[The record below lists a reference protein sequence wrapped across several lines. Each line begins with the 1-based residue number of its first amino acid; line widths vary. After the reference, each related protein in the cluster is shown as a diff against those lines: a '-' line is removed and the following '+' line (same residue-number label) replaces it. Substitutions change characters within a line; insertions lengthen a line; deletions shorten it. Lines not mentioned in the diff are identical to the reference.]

1 MDAHHQ
7 SEPASGKEAD
17 RSPTEGTVLLAVG
30 DAAFADL
37 YRETLASVGWHVD
50 MVHDWRSTQQHL
62 LKSLPDVLVLNSLP
76 DMKQIDALENIRS
89 DPRTKS
95 LPVVLLTDTLETGD
109 LQRAQELGVLALL
122 IKTRAT
128 RQTLSETLRGLL
140 KNRAETPPTNGGR
153 RGRRSTDSA

>member
-1 MDAHHQ
+1 MGDHHP
-7 SEPASGKEAD
+7 SEPAGANEAG
-17 RSPTEGTVLLAVG
+17 RSPAAGRVLLAVG

-50 MVHDWRSTQQHL
+50 VVHDWRSTQSRL

-76 DMKQIDALENIRS
+76 DMKQIDALENIRAH
-89 DPRTKS
+89 PATKA
-95 LPVVLLTDTLETGD
+95 LPVVLLTDTLDTGD
-109 LQRAQELGVLALL
+109 LARAQELGVLGLL

-128 RQTLSETLRGLL
+128 RTALSDTLRHLL
-140 KNRAETPPTNGGR
+140 ENRSESAANGGM